1 MSSYHFIKTIMTTT
15 TSKNLV
21 IDESTFRHLFRQS
34 LKAMFRDRYGF
45 KSDAALLL
53 QESAEAFL
61 VEMFKQGQLNCAK
74 WERNTV
80 LPRDLILALNNMKF
94 DCVTLSKRVQVFK
107 ESESIMTLFKNIR
120 NNKIVIPK
128 SYCF

>member
-1 MSSYHFIKTIMTTT
+1 MTTT

-34 LKAMFRDRYGF
+34 LDELFQERYGF
-45 KSDAALLL
+45 ESDAALVL
-53 QESAEAFL
+53 QKSVEAFL

-107 ESESIMTLFKNIR
+107 ESESIMTLFK
-120 NNKIVIPK
+120 KYK
-128 SYCF
+128 K